1 MKRLVTSL
9 ILMIPFSVAAQ
20 WELEEI
26 FEDTI
31 PHANQLRLEVLD
43 EHKVLMIPLT
53 TYQDRYIIKTE
64 DGGLTWT
71 KYELPE
77 DIMGTVLYEAD
88 FVNEE
93 VGYIVGGTPFGAW
106 NVILKTEDGGMHWT
120 ALDHSFLESAGS
132 YGIENVSFASD
143 GTGYIAAAYQGVYK
157 TTDGGLTFTALEL
170 PVVEGSFDTRV
181 AEIKFIDQEVGL
193 VSCFGYRPAD
203 SSYVSYILKTTDGGN
218 SWSVADERTWN
229 DPGEWHHVDKI
240 HFVNANDVFA
250 IGGKGYLKVSP
261 DGGESW
267 IHRALPDP
275 AGTATDI
282 FFVNNA
288 CGYIVMSDKI
298 YRTDNAG
305 QSWVLQSFAT
315 EYNTAHYIQFANDS
329 IGYAAGNYHLFVD
342 PFTTLFKSL
351 QPASSPLSVYT
362 AGLRSHFKI
371 YPNPAC
377 AILTLE
383 YESKVQ
389 IQSIQLFDI
398 GGKLIKAF
406 DKDQK
411 ALDIGDIADGVY
423 FLNIQ
428 AEEGNMSEKIIVN

>member
-1 MKRLVTSL
+1 MKRLVASL
-9 ILMIPFSVAAQ
+9 ILLIPFPVAAQ

-53 TYQDRYIIKTE
+53 TYHDRYIIKTE

-77 DIMGTVLYEAD
+77 EIMGTVLYEAD
-88 FVNEE
+88 FVNQE
-93 VGYIVGGTPFGAW
+93 VGYIVGGTSFGAW

-120 ALDHSFLESAGS
+120 ALDNSFLGSVGS
-132 YGIENVSFASD
+132 YGIENVSFVSEE
-143 GTGYIAAAYQGVYK
+143 TGYIAAAYQGVYK
-157 TTDGGLTFTALEL
+157 TTDGGVTFTALEL
-170 PVVEGSFDTRV
+170 PLIEGSLNTWIS
-181 AEIKFIDQEVGL
+181 EIKFINQEVGF
-193 VSCFGYRPAD
+193 VSCSGYKPAD
-203 SSYVSYILKTTDGGN
+203 SSYVSYILKTTNGGN
-218 SWSVADERTWN
+218 SWIVTDQSNWS

-240 HFVNANDVFA
+240 HFVNENNIFA
-250 IGGKGYLKVSP
+250 IGGKGYLKMSP
-261 DGGESW
+261 DGGTSW
-267 IHRALPDP
+267 VHKELPDP
-275 AGTATDI
+275 GGTATDI
-282 FFVNNA
+282 FFINNA
-288 CGYIVMSDKI
+288 CGYIIMADKI
-298 YRTDNAG
+298 YRTDDAG
-305 QSWVLQSFAT
+305 QSWALQSFAT

-351 QPASSPLSVYT
+351 QPASLPLSVYT
-362 AGLRSHFKI
+362 GGLRSRFKI

-377 AILTLE
+377 DIVHLE
-383 YESKVQ
+383 YESKAQ

-398 GGKLIKAF
+398 GGRLIKAF
-406 DKDQK
+406 GKNKK
-411 ALDIGDIADGVY
+411 ALDIGDIADGIY

-428 AEEGNMSEKIIVN
+428 TEEGDINEKIIVH